1 MCDKY
6 AIEEMT
12 RRLSGREDLI
22 KAMVPTTFEVGCRR
36 PTVSL
41 ALNLIGGLFS
51 HRIDLS
57 NSLDRDFSKL

>member
-1 MCDKY
+1 MAFNSQIWRIDLLMCDKY

-22 KAMVPTTFEVGCRR
+22 KAMIPTTFEVGCRR

-41 ALNLIGGLFS
+41 ALKLLRALFS
-51 HRIDLS
+51 
-57 NSLDRDFSKL
+57 